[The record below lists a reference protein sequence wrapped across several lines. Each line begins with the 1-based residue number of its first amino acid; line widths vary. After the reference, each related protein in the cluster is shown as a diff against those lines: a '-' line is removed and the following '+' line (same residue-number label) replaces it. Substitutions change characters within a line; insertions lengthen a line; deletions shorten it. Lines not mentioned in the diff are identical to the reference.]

1 MLINGLASDGAR
13 FYLSSFMQLE
23 LFFSPKVAIS
33 QLKYFQV
40 CLSFSSGLPS
50 IPTAQTCISVPSTGC
65 FRLSQL
71 PLQVPPPAQAPP
83 APQSKEQLLPS
94 LWHVLLCRAV
104 FAHLPWRSP
113 TPSLSWSGRKMW
125 HGQVQC
131 KVMVEV
137 MFQESNTL
145 TPGGKMLASQGGV
158 DPTIFPRTHRNKT
171 TERPPHQGTCSGQ
184 CPQNVPNSPSLLGS
198 QEDILSSN
206 HLCWVIFDDNHLPLL
221 SLPQFSLPGEEGS
234 HLS

>member
-1 MLINGLASDGAR
+1 MLVTQRGDCQLIPRSLSLPIATKSHFIIPNPFQTPHSAPHFPHHCFSLSLVSLVQVVKKMLINGLASDGAR

-113 TPSLSWSGRKMW
+113 TPSLSWSGRKM
-125 HGQVQC
+125 
-131 KVMVEV
+131 
-137 MFQESNTL
+137 
-145 TPGGKMLASQGGV
+145 
-158 DPTIFPRTHRNKT
+158 
-171 TERPPHQGTCSGQ
+171 
-184 CPQNVPNSPSLLGS
+184 
-198 QEDILSSN
+198 
-206 HLCWVIFDDNHLPLL
+206 
-221 SLPQFSLPGEEGS
+221 
-234 HLS
+234 